1 MNVNNSKADFDTFL
15 KISTNSRSDQIQ
27 RLEITSDIIYGVF
40 SLSFFQA
47 FSLEF
52 TNWLHIITH
61 TQTVYQKTLLKRFIY
76 NFSQTFI
83 IHLISGVQGLTE
95 VLHGASE

>member
-1 MNVNNSKADFDTFL
+1 MDPIKSKD
-15 KISTNSRSDQIQ
+15 KRSHQ
-27 RLEITSDIIYGVF
+27 IYGVF
-40 SLSFFQA
+40 SLSFFQS

-83 IHLISGVQGLTE
+83 IYLISGVQGLTE